1 MLRPVARYSAAMF
14 DAIELGHRVSKKEFA
29 AAEVALRTRLL
40 EAQRALRAAA
50 VPVVILVNGVEGAGK
65 SEVTNRL
72 SSWLDT
78 RGLVTHT
85 FWEESD
91 DDRRRPL
98 HWRYW
103 RRLPARGQIAV
114 FFGSW
119 YTHPIVER
127 AFDRLDDHGF
137 HVAMTRVN
145 DLERMLTLDGAL
157 IIKLWF
163 HVSRADHKQRLE
175 RLTSDNGGGG
185 RKPTPWE
192 TTLSGKYD
200 VFARVAEQAIR
211 ATDTGL
217 CPWHLIE
224 AKNRRHRDLTAGE
237 VVLRACELRLTEV
250 AARTTRATEPPPP
263 DAAEEPA
270 ANGARLV
277 TRTHRTV
284 LDTVDLGA
292 RLSRDAY
299 REQLDKYQRRL
310 GAAVWEAWRRDVASV
325 VVFEGWDASGK
336 GGAIRRLTAAMDARL
351 YRVIPVAAPNDEE
364 RAHHYL
370 WRFWRQIPRD
380 GMVRIFDRSWYG
392 RVLVER
398 VEGFAS
404 GAEWR
409 RAYRELTHFEGQLI
423 EHGVVLTKFW
433 LHISPEEQLRRFEE
447 RKETPWKLHKITD
460 DDWRNRERWAD
471 YAEAAADM
479 VTHTHTSDSPWHLVA
494 GDDKLHARVEVVRTV
509 CKRLEAAVAAR

>member
-1 MLRPVARYSAAMF
+1 MF

-29 AAEVALRTRLL
+29 AAEVGLRTRLL
-40 EAQRALRAAA
+40 EAQRALRAAD

-72 SSWLDT
+72 SSWLDP

-91 DDRRRPL
+91 DERKRPL

-119 YTHPIVER
+119 YTQPIVER

-157 IIKLWF
+157 VIKLWF
-163 HVSRADHKQRLE
+163 HVSRADHKRRLE
-175 RLTSDNGGGG
+175 RLTRDNGGAG

-192 TTLSGKYD
+192 TSFSNKYE
-200 VFARVAEQAIR
+200 VFSRVAEQAIR

-237 VVLRACELRLTEV
+237 VILRAAERRLTTLATAPADPDP
-250 AARTTRATEPPPP
+250 AAPSEPPAP
-263 DAAEEPA
+263 DAAPLL
-270 ANGARLV
+270 AR
-277 TRTHRTV
+277 RRRTV
-284 LDTVDLGA
+284 LDTVDLSA
-292 RLSRDAY
+292 RLTPADY
-299 REQLDKYQRRL
+299 REQLAKYQRRL

-325 VVFEGWDASGK
+325 VIFEGWDASGK

-351 YRVIPVAAPNDEE
+351 YRVIPIAAPTDEE
-364 RAHHYL
+364 RAHHHL
-370 WRFWRQIPRD
+370 WRFWRQLPRD
-380 GMVRIFDRSWYG
+380 GVMRIFDRSWYG

-398 VEGFAS
+398 VEGFATD
-404 GAEWR
+404 AEWR

-423 EHGVVLTKFW
+423 EHGVVLTKIW
-433 LHISPEEQLRRFEE
+433 LHLSPEEQLRRFEE
-447 RKETPWKLHKITD
+447 RQATPWKLHKITA

-471 YAEAAADM
+471 YAEAVSDM

-494 GDDKLHARVEVVRTV
+494 GDDKLHARVQVLRTV